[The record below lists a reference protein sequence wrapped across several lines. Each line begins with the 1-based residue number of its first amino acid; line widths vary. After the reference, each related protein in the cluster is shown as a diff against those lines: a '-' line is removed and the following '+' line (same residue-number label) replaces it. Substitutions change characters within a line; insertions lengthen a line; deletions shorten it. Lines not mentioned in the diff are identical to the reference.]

1 MPVKTRA
8 ISVVLIALLC
18 VGCSRAVEIPRQ
30 QLEAQEYRKVG
41 SYKVRLHGWNE
52 YNVRRFSMTDSTV
65 VIEELLVTDD
75 RYKLKKHDMPIV
87 VPREDVEYIAAME
100 TNKPLTT
107 AVLVGAAAGIVYMTY
122 VALLLSGMSHS
133 N

>member
-1 MPVKTRA
+1 MLKKTRT
-8 ISVVLIALLC
+8 ISMVLVVLLL
-18 VGCSRAVEIPRQ
+18 VACSRAVEMPRD
-30 QLEAQEYRKVG
+30 QLEAQEASKVG

-65 VIEELLVTDD
+65 VIEELQDFDD
-75 RYKLKKHDMPIV
+75 HYKLKKHDMPIV
-87 VPREDVEYIAAME
+87 VPLEEVEYIAVME

-107 AVLVGAAAGIVYMTY
+107 GVVVIAVAGAVYMTY
-122 VALLLSGMSHS
+122 VALLLSALSHS